1 MTSYKIKYIKN
12 NRYPKAY
19 RLFILDMVNCI
30 VKKTNEENIKLKTA
44 LSLRRLLE
52 SNKNYPHNENDV
64 DVIVKSY
71 GKVSDEVDIRKAT
84 VSNILNAKSV
94 AKSTT
99 LILILEAMGFSL
111 NDFAKTYYSISE
123 SDIVAFKKF
132 LLSRE

>member
-1 MTSYKIKYIKN
+1 
-12 NRYPKAY
+12 
-19 RLFILDMVNCI
+19 MVNCN
-30 VKKTNEENIKLKTA
+30 VKKISEENIKLKTA

-64 DVIVKSY
+64 DIIVKSY
-71 GKVSDEVDIRKAT
+71 GKISDEGDIRKAT

-111 NDFAKTYYSISE
+111 TDFAKTYYSISE

>member
-12 NRYPKAY
+12 NRYVKAY
-19 RLFILDMVNCI
+19 RLFILDMVNCN
-30 VKKTNEENIKLKTA
+30 VKKISEENIKLKTA

-64 DVIVKSY
+64 DIIVKSY
-71 GKVSDEVDIRKAT
+71 GKISDEGDIRKAT

-111 NDFAKTYYSISE
+111 TDFAKTYYSISE

>member
-12 NRYPKAY
+12 NRYAKAY
-19 RLFILDMVNCI
+19 RLFILDMVNCN
-30 VKKTNEENIKLKTA
+30 VKKISEENIKLKTA

-64 DVIVKSY
+64 DIIVKSY
-71 GKVSDEVDIRKAT
+71 GKISDEGDIRKAT

-111 NDFAKTYYSISE
+111 TDFAKTYYSISE

>member
-12 NRYPKAY
+12 NRYAKAY
-19 RLFILDMVNCI
+19 RLFILDMFNCI
-30 VKKTNEENIKLKTA
+30 VKKINEENIKLKTA
-44 LSLRRLLE
+44 ISLRRLLE
-52 SNKNYPHNENDV
+52 SNKNYPHNENDI
-64 DVIVKSY
+64 DAIVKSY
-71 GKVSDEVDIRKAT
+71 GKISDEGDIRKAT
-84 VSNILNAKSV
+84 VSNILNAKTV

-111 NDFAKTYYSISE
+111 TDFAKTYYSINE

>member
-1 MTSYKIKYIKN
+1 MKKI
-12 NRYPKAY
+12 
-19 RLFILDMVNCI
+19 D
-30 VKKTNEENIKLKTA
+30 EENIKLKTA
-44 LSLRRLLE
+44 ISLRRLLE

-64 DVIVKSY
+64 DAIVKSY
-71 GKVSDEVDIRKAT
+71 GKISDEGDIRKAT

-111 NDFAKTYYSISE
+111 TDFAKTYYSISE
-123 SDIVAFKKF
+123 PDIVAFKKF